1 MTRIECNCQTCKT
14 NAAKIGKAA
23 PLAADIPDTAKVLA
37 RNAKGIHTLVY
48 MANNPSAVDVAAS
61 ARLGIKAA

>member
-23 PLAADIPDTAKVLA
+23 PLSANIPAHVVPL
-37 RNAKGIHTLVY
+37 AKGKKAVHSFVF

-61 ARLGIKAA
+61 ARLGIKAG